1 MVSAAMAMGT
11 ITTKN
16 RGLSLGPSTLLTTK
30 RENTIPTAIRAHI
43 RIQGNRMH
51 RAPTNAIKH
60 NSFTTGD
67 SENILSRI
75 AWKVSGTF
83 LEKGFHKRDYL
94 GFCLTQQDIY
104 HYFTKSQEILHKK
117 NSLHLTS

>member
-1 MVSAAMAMGT
+1 MKSNITKMVSAAMAMGT

-51 RAPTNAIKH
+51 RATTNAIKH
-60 NSFTTGD
+60 NSFITETVD
-67 SENILSRI
+67 SENILSRKPERSLEHFLK
-75 AWKVSGTF
+75 KVF
-83 LEKGFHKRDYL
+83 IR
-94 GFCLTQQDIY
+94 
-104 HYFTKSQEILHKK
+104 EII
-117 NSLHLTS
+117 

>member
-67 SENILSRI
+67 SENILSRKPKRPLEHFLK
-75 AWKVSGTF
+75 KVF
-83 LEKGFHKRDYL
+83 IR
-94 GFCLTQQDIY
+94 
-104 HYFTKSQEILHKK
+104 EII
-117 NSLHLTS
+117 